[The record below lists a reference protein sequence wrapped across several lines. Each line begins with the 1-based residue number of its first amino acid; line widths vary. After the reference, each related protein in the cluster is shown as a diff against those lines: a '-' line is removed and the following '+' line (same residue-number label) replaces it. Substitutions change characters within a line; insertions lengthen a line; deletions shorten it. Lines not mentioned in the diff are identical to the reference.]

1 MDFPMYALSIFN
13 LQVEDRLFFHSSNL
27 APKILVSRYLILMT
41 NAAGAISSS
50 WISEHFL
57 RIFIYYT
64 LGSGSFPTPD
74 SANDHEKESCLQ

>member
-1 MDFPMYALSIFN
+1 MYALSIFN
-13 LQVEDRLFFHSSNL
+13 LQVEDRLFFHSLNH
-27 APKILVSRYLILMT
+27 APKIPVLRYLILMT

-57 RIFIYYT
+57 ST

-74 SANDHEKESCLQ
+74 SANDHEKKSCLQ